1 MTINESAT
9 EAQRRGLD
17 TGVRR
22 RILVIALVGALV
34 DWATK
39 TAAVL
44 AIEGAPISVGTTL
57 DLRVSRNPGIA
68 FGMASRLPSGVV
80 VAATL
85 LITAGL
91 VLLAVRGELPS
102 PTGSALIIGGA
113 IGNLGDRLLGGTV
126 VDFIDLSWWPSF
138 NVADVLLTVGV
149 AISLLASLR
158 SAENPTTLD

>member
-1 MTINESAT
+1 MTIIDPAP

-126 VDFIDLSWWPSF
+126 VDSSISRGGHRSMWPMCSSPS
-138 NVADVLLTVGV
+138 G
-149 AISLLASLR
+149 SS
-158 SAENPTTLD
+158 